1 MEDDARGPGRSRQSE
16 LFIAGLTGRRP
27 GVATRFDRLASRA
40 RAKLTD
46 EAFAYIAGGAG
57 TEDTMTE
64 NRRAFARWRI
74 VPRVLRSVERRDLS
88 TELFG
93 RRLPFPCLLAPIGVL
108 EMAHPE
114 ADLAVARA
122 TAAEGVPFIFS
133 SQASVPMEAC
143 ATAMDDAPRWF
154 QLYWSASND
163 LVRSL
168 LNRAEACGC
177 EAIVL
182 TLDTTL
188 LGWRPR
194 DLDLG
199 YLPFLRG
206 RGLAQYTSD
215 PAFQREVDELLAS
228 GDAESGVEDG
238 PSPRPGLSLF
248 RGAWQMARRHP
259 GSTWR
264 NLLSG
269 RARAA
274 VRHFIGTYSRPSL
287 SWDDLAWLREQTDL
301 PILLKGI
308 LHADD
313 AREAVRRDMDGVIVS
328 NHGGR
333 QVDGAVSS
341 LDALPG
347 VVEAVAD
354 RIPVLLDSGI
364 RSGTDIFKALALGAS
379 AVCVGRPY
387 VYGLAVGGE
396 SGVREVIANLRAEFD
411 LTLGL
416 AGLASVAELD
426 EGSLR
431 RSPDCAPGAPERP
444 SEKWAIQEAGDRDDA

>member
-1 MEDDARGPGRSRQSE
+1 MEHDAGGPGRNRQSE
-16 LFIAGLTGRRP
+16 LFIGGLAGRRP
-27 GVATRFDRLASRA
+27 EVATRFDRLESGA
-40 RAKLTD
+40 RGTLPD

-57 TEDTMTE
+57 TEDTMSE
-64 NRRAFARWRI
+64 NRRAFGRWRI
-74 VPRVLRSVERRDLS
+74 VPRVLRDVERRDLS

-108 EMAHPE
+108 ETAHAE

-122 TAAEGVPFIFS
+122 AAAEGLPFIFS
-133 SQASVPMEAC
+133 SQASMPMEAC
-143 ATAMDDAPRWF
+143 AAEMDGAPRWF
-154 QLYWSASND
+154 QLYWSRSND
-163 LVRSL
+163 LVRSFL
-168 LNRAEACGC
+168 ERAEDCGC

-215 PAFQREVDELLAS
+215 PVFQREVEALLAAD
-228 GDAESGVEDG
+228 GAESAAGDG
-238 PSPRPGLSLF
+238 PAPWRAPALLGA
-248 RGAWQMARRHP
+248 AWQMARRHP
-259 GSTWR
+259 GSTWH

-274 VRHFIGTYSRPSL
+274 VQHFISAYSRPSL
-287 SWDDLAWLREQTDL
+287 TWDDLSWLREQTDL

-313 AREAVRRDMDGVIVS
+313 AREGVRHGMDGVIVS

-333 QVDGAVSS
+333 QVDGAVAS

-347 VVEAVAD
+347 VVEAIDGRV
-354 RIPVLLDSGI
+354 PVLLDSGI
-364 RSGTDIFKALALGAS
+364 RSGADIFKALALGAS

-387 VYGLAVGGE
+387 VYGLALGGE

-426 EGSLR
+426 EDCLRPAPGRESASGR
-431 RSPDCAPGAPERP
+431 RSSGNSTIRDT
-444 SEKWAIQEAGDRDDA
+444 GDRDDA